1 MRYPFA
7 TIAPLLAHMT
17 AREVGDALGL
27 HSTTIRAWRL
37 RDSDITEDHA
47 DALATMLHMHPSEI
61 WSDWQADTTKP
72 CEHCGEPYVPGK
84 PWQRFCAAECR
95 TAAYNDTRRPRQ
107 AKALR
112 EKYQT
117 DPDARAAMRA
127 RSAAYQARYREQL
140 NAAERRRY
148 QANAE
153 RERERRRAR
162 YWADPEKYRE
172 AERQRRARRQETA

>member
-17 AREVGDALGL
+17 AREVAEHVDVSADAV
-27 HSTTIRAWRL
+27 RAWRL
-37 RDSDITEDHA
+37 RGGSISEENA
-47 DALATMLHMHPSEI
+47 DRLATALHIHPAEI
-61 WSDWQADTTKP
+61 WEDWQADVKRT
-72 CEHCGEPYVPGK
+72 CEHCAEPYVPGK
-84 PWQRFCAAECR
+84 PWQRFCGAPCR
-95 TAAYNDTRRPRQ
+95 FAAYKGTRRPRQ
-107 AKALR
+107 AAALR
-112 EKYQT
+112 AKYQT
-117 DPDARAAMRA
+117 DADARAAMRA
-127 RSAAYQARYREQL
+127 RSAEYQARYREQL

-172 AERQRRARRQETA
+172 AERLRRARRQETA

>member
-17 AREVGDALGL
+17 AREVAEHVDVSDNAV
-27 HSTTIRAWRL
+27 RAWRA
-37 RDSDITEDHA
+37 RDSTITEENA
-47 DALATMLHMHPSEI
+47 DRLATALHVHPAEI
-61 WSDWQADTTKP
+61 WPNWQADVTKP
-72 CEHCGEPYVPGK
+72 CERCSTRFVPGK
-84 PWQRFCAAECR
+84 PWQRFCGASCR
-95 TAAYNDTRRPRQ
+95 AAAYHATRRPRQ
-107 AKALR
+107 AAAAR
-112 EKYQT
+112 AKYQS

-127 RSAAYQARYREQL
+127 RSAEYQARYREQL

-172 AERQRRARRQETA
+172 AERLRRARRQETA